1 LSALCGY
8 LLDVS
13 TDMPG
18 RMLRLLSLLEGRREW
33 SGAELAERLGVTDRT
48 VRRDV
53 DRLRELG
60 YPVLGTTGVAGG
72 YRLASGRNLPPL
84 LLDDDDAVAIAVGL
98 RTAASASVAGIE
110 DTAVRALAKL
120 EQVLPPRLR
129 QRVASV
135 SEATAGVPYRGGPPV
150 DAGLLAALAAACRD
164 HELVTF
170 EYRDRG
176 GAASSR
182 RVEPYHLVAAHGRW
196 YLIGFDLHRDDWRTF
211 RLDRLAE
218 PVPVRHRFRPRALP
232 AADPAAFLA
241 RSITEAP
248 YRYPATATV
257 AEPAEAVRARLI
269 LPLPGKVV
277 PREEGGCTVALG
289 ADLPKLVVHDVVSL
303 VIGGGGSVGGDAE
316 AGPEGGAEVADISLD
331 APDELLDLLDVV
343 AGRLLALT
351 RRARGPVD
359 PPRQVSGSSAARPP
373 GRR

>member
-1 LSALCGY
+1 
-8 LLDVS
+8 
-13 TDMPG
+13 MPG

-48 VRRDV
+48 VRRDI
-53 DRLRELG
+53 DRLLELG
-60 YPVLGTTGVAGG
+60 YPVVGTTGVAGG

-129 QRVASV
+129 ERVASV

-164 HELVTF
+164 HELVVF
-170 EYRDRG
+170 QYRDRS

-182 RVEPYHLVAAHGRW
+182 RVEPYHLVAAYGRW
-196 YLIGFDLHRDDWRTF
+196 YLIGYDLHRDDWRMF

-218 PVPVRHRFRPRALP
+218 PFPVRHRFRPRALP
-232 AADPAAFLA
+232 AEDPAAFLA
-241 RSITEAP
+241 RSITAAP
-248 YRYPATATV
+248 YRYLATATV
-257 AEPAEAVRARLI
+257 AAPADVVRARLI

-277 PREEGGCTVALG
+277 PRAEGGCTVALG

-303 VIGGGGSVGGDAE
+303 VIGDGGASVGGGGDAGGDAE
-316 AGPEGGAEVADISLD
+316 DDAGNGAGAVDEDISLD
-331 APDELLDLLDVV
+331 APDELLDLLDAV
-343 AGRLLALT
+343 ARRLLVLT
-351 RRARGPVD
+351 RRARGSAD
-359 PPRQVSGSSAARPP
+359 PLRPQQVSGSSAARPP